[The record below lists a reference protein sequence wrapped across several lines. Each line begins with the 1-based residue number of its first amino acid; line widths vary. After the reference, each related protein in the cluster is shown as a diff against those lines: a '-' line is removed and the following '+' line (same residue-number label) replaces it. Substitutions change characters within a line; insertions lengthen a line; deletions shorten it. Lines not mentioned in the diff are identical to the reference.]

1 MNTLSTAYHKIKSL
15 EVKGGILDGMKIEF
29 DDNLNCL
36 IGAGEEQVRQQ

>member
-1 MNTLSTAYHKIKSL
+1 MVINKSSLAYHKIKSL

-36 IGAGEEQVRQQ
+36 IA